1 MKEMAVE
8 FSENSYSLYY
18 DESNNIRKLLL
29 DGDEYNIDND
39 PNQDSSPIFVLAGI
53 AFSQASQSVDFE
65 DLKKQLC
72 LQKGATELKLA
83 QMIKIR
89 AKYTPS
95 QAFKY
100 ALGSKRFKT
109 FFQYLLSKKVFIHY
123 EMINT
128 VYWSFLD
135 IIEDLVL
142 CTEDPKDYAN
152 QFIYKDCLYR
162 LIKIDKENFLSLMSQ
177 FNYPNIEKKDSLK
190 FLERLSDLIMMNLA
204 VKFSKSE
211 SDLDVKMLNYLGLFV
226 YRCIKLF
233 EDKVNFELVF
243 DFKKDILI
251 EDFSFF
257 YINRLKMFPNSLHVL
272 DNEFEVEKKI
282 NSARRYDP
290 DLCGL
295 SFSFVESKEA
305 ENYLVQMSDVASGFI
320 RLYFDFL
327 EYASI
332 EDVTNFVAELNPLQE
347 ENLGLFKKLLDQSVQ
362 ESHILLHRVIVPIDE
377 HKATI
382 LFNNKI

>member
-1 MKEMAVE
+1 MEVE
-8 FSENSYSLYY
+8 FSENNYSLYY

-100 ALGSKRFKT
+100 ALGSKRFNT

-135 IIEDLVL
+135 IIEDLIL

-162 LIKIDKENFLSLMSQ
+162 LIKMDKENFLSLMSQ

-190 FLERLSDLIMMNLA
+190 FLELLSDLIMRNLA

-211 SDLDVKMLNYLGLFV
+211 SDLDFKMLNYLGFFV
-226 YRCIKLF
+226 YKCIKLF
-233 EDKVNFELVF
+233 EDKVKFELVF

-257 YINRLKMFPNSLHVL
+257 YINRLKMFPNSLHIL
-272 DNEFEVEKKI
+272 DNEFEVEEKI
-282 NSARRYDP
+282 NSARSYDP
-290 DLCGL
+290 ELNGL
-295 SFSFVESKEA
+295 SFSFVESKET
-305 ENYLVQMSDVASGFI
+305 ENYLVQMSDVVSGFI

-347 ENLGLFKKLLDQSVQ
+347 ETLGLFKKLHDQSVQ

-382 LFNNKI
+382 LFDNEI

>member
-1 MKEMAVE
+1 ME

-152 QFIYKDCLYR
+152 Q
-162 LIKIDKENFLSLMSQ
+162 
-177 FNYPNIEKKDSLK
+177 
-190 FLERLSDLIMMNLA
+190 
-204 VKFSKSE
+204 
-211 SDLDVKMLNYLGLFV
+211 
-226 YRCIKLF
+226 
-233 EDKVNFELVF
+233 
-243 DFKKDILI
+243 
-251 EDFSFF
+251 
-257 YINRLKMFPNSLHVL
+257 
-272 DNEFEVEKKI
+272 
-282 NSARRYDP
+282 
-290 DLCGL
+290 
-295 SFSFVESKEA
+295 
-305 ENYLVQMSDVASGFI
+305 
-320 RLYFDFL
+320 
-327 EYASI
+327 
-332 EDVTNFVAELNPLQE
+332 
-347 ENLGLFKKLLDQSVQ
+347 
-362 ESHILLHRVIVPIDE
+362 
-377 HKATI
+377 
-382 LFNNKI
+382 